1 MVTLRIWHPS
11 NLQKFKHGASSL
23 SIVGVWG
30 SAYVSTRPFDPA
42 AAYTRKP
49 VSQGGDVTATLQDD
63 INAEGRETTD
73 IWHFNRMDE
82 ARMLRLWGSMTE
94 RVGTVP
100 IRLYDPTSSF
110 RVSDLIL
117 AAGRGIAVEA
127 QPTAGF
133 ADRARGQAVA
143 DAAATSFVQLQIRA
157 DYYAEVEHW

>member
-49 VSQGGDVTATLQDD
+49 VAKGGAVTATLQDD
-63 INAEGRETTD
+63 INAEGGETTD

-82 ARMLRLWGSMTE
+82 SRMLRLWGSMTE

-100 IRLYDPTSSF
+100 VTLYDPRSSF
-110 RVSDLIL
+110 RVCDLIL

-127 QPTAGF
+127 QPTAGL
-133 ADRARGQAVA
+133 ADRAFGQSVA
-143 DAAATSFVQLQIRA
+143 DAGATSFVQLQVRA